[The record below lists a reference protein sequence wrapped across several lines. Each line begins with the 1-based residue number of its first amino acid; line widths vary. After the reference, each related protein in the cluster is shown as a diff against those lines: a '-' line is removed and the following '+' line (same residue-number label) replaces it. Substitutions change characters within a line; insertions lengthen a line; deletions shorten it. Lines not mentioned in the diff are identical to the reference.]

1 MVWRNFRNRRW
12 NRIGL
17 VSGLAVTSTLV
28 LLAGCGELGPDD
40 PTKVETALEYIDNYG
55 NVSSDGSQVWASPYT
70 GPDSWSRVT
79 PQGGADITHTSS
91 PAVCGEITTPG
102 QVSERLAIFSVD
114 GQSHFRTIELSEAGV
129 PQFSTSWGSYGQKA
143 FASKPTCAMR
153 EFENAPNNPSASGFV
168 LAGRSSGANDHY
180 LYASRGIFAAPGTN
194 SPPAPSEA
202 FARVDTN
209 NNDKYDVN
217 GFPALA
223 TDGVNAVGQN
233 LAMVFMGDD
242 NRTVY
247 AHVHSL
253 PYTTHSW
260 SARITGPV
268 LPSGWTAAGT
278 PSIDFAVGWAY
289 FFHIVV
295 RAVSGSQSAI
305 YETYFAPNGTGSGSF
320 IDSTGGPYP
329 FWKQLP
335 VTGTISSD
343 PAVIYSPNLAYYQ
356 QTLNAETL
364 FFTSGTQIEQTNG
377 FCTSTSFGQLPVLA
391 IQLTGITSVSSSPA
405 AVPDPGLERNSV
417 AAVVARHSN
426 QLFYIESSNV
436 GNLIP

>member
-1 MVWRNFRNRRW
+1 VV
-12 NRIGL
+12 GL
-17 VSGLAVTSTLV
+17 VSGLVVTSTLV
-28 LLAGCGELGPDD
+28 LVAGCGEMDSTD
-40 PTKVETALEYIDNYG
+40 APTKVETALEYVDNYG

-70 GPDSWSRVT
+70 GPDSWSRIT

-91 PAVCGEITTPG
+91 PAVCGEITTPHE
-102 QVSERLAIFSVD
+102 VSERLAIFSVD
-114 GQSHFRTIELSEAGV
+114 NQSHFRTIELSEAGV
-129 PQFSTSWGSYGQKA
+129 PQFSTSWGNYGTKT

-153 EFENAPNNPSASGFV
+153 EFENAPNNPTAGGFV
-168 LAGRSSGANDHY
+168 LAGRGSATNDHY
-180 LYASRGIFAAPGTN
+180 LYASRGVFAAAGTN
-194 SPPAPSEA
+194 SPPAPLEA
-202 FARVDTN
+202 FARVDSN

-223 TDGVNAVGQN
+223 TDGVNAVGNN

-242 NRTVY
+242 NRTIY
-247 AHVHSL
+247 AHVHQL
-253 PYTTHSW
+253 PYTTSTYHW

-268 LPSGWTAAGT
+268 LPSGTTAVGT

-289 FFHIVV
+289 FFHVVV
-295 RAVSGSQSAI
+295 RAVSGGHTSF
-305 YETYFAPNGTGSGSF
+305 YETYFNANGTGGGSF
-320 IDSTGGPYP
+320 IDSTGGPYAT
-329 FWKQLP
+329 WKQLP

-364 FFTSGTQIEQTNG
+364 FYTSGTQIEQTNG
-377 FCTSTSFGQLPVLA
+377 FCTSTWFGLLPILA
-391 IQLTGITSVSSSPA
+391 IQQTGITSVSSSPA

-417 AAVVARHSN
+417 AAVIARHNS